1 MTALQSWRVASGPI
15 DPGTLPLRLH
25 ASAVVSLERNRVLVV
40 EHQHVVALDIAQAFE
55 AAGAQVVGIASNV
68 EAALALIADGG
79 SLDGAILDLDLPS
92 EAACSVADELVRRG
106 IPFLFLTS
114 CNVMDVPDRFAHV
127 IRCEKPFDVDRM
139 VPLLLA

>member
-1 MTALQSWRVASGPI
+1 MVTDISIL
-15 DPGTLPLRLH
+15 GTLPLRPH
-25 ASAVVSLERNRVLVV
+25 ASALVGVQRNKILVLERQR
-40 EHQHVVALDIAQAFE
+40 VVAIDIAQAFE
-55 AAGAQVVGIASNV
+55 AAGAQVVGIASDV
-68 EAALALIADGG
+68 ETALALIADCG